1 MKAVIAKGPE
11 DYKLIYDKPMPKIQ
25 DGQVLVKVLGSGL
38 CRSDLNMYEGSEYY
52 WSINGCAR
60 RGVIP
65 GHEFVGSVVD
75 IDPFIARDQSISV
88 GDVVVAEQFVA
99 CRNQCWFCKN
109 GMEHK
114 CDKLIIYGQDVDGSM
129 AEYMIYQ
136 KGSRIY
142 KVPENVSPT
151 YAVLAE
157 SVAFAVRAMD
167 RAKLKTTDL
176 VVISGCGA
184 IGLGLVAAIETFYP
198 NISMIVL
205 DYFQFKLD
213 LAKSIAKKCTT
224 FNLSDETVSSIVDI
238 VRKMSGEQNGAD
250 IFFECAGTS
259 DSIQA
264 GFEFLRKCGTFMHI
278 GICKEIN
285 INVPWNVISAGKE
298 LTIVGCSLGRNDWSR
313 AFEILKKSDL
323 SSMITHR
330 LPLEEYSNAF
340 SLISSGIK
348 VILDSSLPVSKLL
361 NESQSLLPIV
371 NNNEKQLK
379 IKDSV
384 AFVTGSS
391 RGIGR
396 AIAIALAREGAK
408 VIIHGTTHDSPS
420 YLNEGTTMTTLAQEI
435 STIANNTEI
444 IPVWGDLSTREGVQ
458 SVLNHIKYP
467 IDILICCAGG
477 NIGSSGVNT
486 ASGGK
491 PSADTCLTISDSD
504 TKSILNRN
512 FWTTHL
518 VCQSIVPQMIQNRR
532 GHVIIIGSTSAL
544 LGREKGAIYTVSKA
558 AVHQYMRCLATQ
570 VQSSGI
576 RVNCIAPG
584 PTLTERY
591 KRNIGTDQG
600 VIGRPEHVANAVIQ
614 LLNMDFVHGQTILA
628 LILNIGTDQG
638 VIGRPEH
645 VANAVI
651 QLLNMD
657 FVHGQTIR
665 VDGGEQTFTS

>member
-1 MKAVIAKGPE
+1 MSNMKAVIANGPK

-25 DGQVLVKVLGSGL
+25 DGQVLVKVLASGI
-38 CRSDLNMYEGSEYY
+38 CSSDLKMYEGNEFY
-52 WSINGCAR
+52 WGVDGRAR

-75 IDPFIARDQSISV
+75 IDPSIARDQSISV
-88 GDVVVAEQFVA
+88 GDIVVAEQFIA
-99 CRNQCWFCKN
+99 CRDQCWFCKN
-109 GMEHK
+109 GMDHK

-136 KGSRIY
+136 KGSLVH
-142 KVPENVSPT
+142 KVPEDLSPT

-157 SVAFAVRAMD
+157 PVAFSIRAID
-167 RAKLKTTDL
+167 RAHLKTTDL
-176 VVISGCGA
+176 IVISGCGT

-198 NISMIVL
+198 DISMIVL

-213 LAKSIAKKCTT
+213 LAKIISKKCTT
-224 FNLSDETVSSIVDI
+224 FNLSDKTVSSIADI

-250 IFFECAGTS
+250 VFFECAGTPE
-259 DSIQA
+259 SIKA
-264 GFEFLRKCGTFMHI
+264 GFEFLRKCGTFIHI
-278 GICKEIN
+278 GICKETYIDAS
-285 INVPWNVISAGKE
+285 WNVISAGKE
-298 LTIVGCSLGRNDWSR
+298 LTIIGCNLGRNAWPR
-313 AFEILKKSDL
+313 AFEILKKCDL

-330 LPLEEYSNAF
+330 LPLEEYSNALG
-340 SLISSGIK
+340 LISSGIK
-348 VILDSSLPVSKLL
+348 VVLDPTLPASKLL

-371 NNNEKQLK
+371 NNNEKHLK

-420 YLNEGTTMTTLAQEI
+420 YLNEGTTMTTLAKHI
-435 STIANNTEI
+435 STITNNTEI
-444 IPVWGDLSTREGVQ
+444 TPVWGDLSTKEGVQ

-491 PSADTCLTISDSD
+491 PSHDTCLTISDSD

-518 VCQSIVPQMIQNRR
+518 VCQSIVPQMIQNHR

-544 LGREKGAIYTVSKA
+544 LGREKGALYTVSKA

-600 VIGRPEHVANAVIQ
+600 V
-614 LLNMDFVHGQTILA
+614 T
-628 LILNIGTDQG
+628 
-638 VIGRPEH
+638 GRPEH

>member
-1 MKAVIAKGPE
+1 MKAVIANGPK
-11 DYKLIYDKPMPKIQ
+11 DYKLIYDKSMPKIQ
-25 DGQVLVKVLGSGL
+25 DGQVLVKVLASGL

-52 WSINGCAR
+52 WSINGCTR

-65 GHEFVGSVVD
+65 GHEFVGLVVD
-75 IDPFIARDQSISV
+75 IDPSTARDQSISV

-157 SVAFAVRAMD
+157 SVAFSVRAMD
-167 RAKLKTTDL
+167 RAHLKTTDL

-250 IFFECAGTS
+250 IFFECAGAS

-285 INVPWNVISAGKE
+285 INAPWNVISAGKE

-371 NNNEKQLK
+371 NKNEKQLK

-396 AIAIALAREGAK
+396 AIAIALAHEGAK

-614 LLNMDFVHGQTILA
+614 LLNMDFVHGQTI
-628 LILNIGTDQG
+628 
-638 VIGRPEH
+638 
-645 VANAVI
+645 
-651 QLLNMD
+651 
-657 FVHGQTIR
+657 R

>member
-614 LLNMDFVHGQTILA
+614 LLNMDFVHGQTI
-628 LILNIGTDQG
+628 
-638 VIGRPEH
+638 
-645 VANAVI
+645 
-651 QLLNMD
+651 
-657 FVHGQTIR
+657 R

>member
-1 MKAVIAKGPE
+1 MKAVIANGPK
-11 DYKLIYDKPMPKIQ
+11 DYKLIYDKSMPKIQ
-25 DGQVLVKVLGSGL
+25 DGQVLVKVLASGL

-52 WSINGCAR
+52 WSINGCTR

-65 GHEFVGSVVD
+65 GHEFVGLVVD
-75 IDPFIARDQSISV
+75 IDPSTARDQSISV

-250 IFFECAGTS
+250 IFFECAGAS

-285 INVPWNVISAGKE
+285 INAPWNVISAGKE

-371 NNNEKQLK
+371 NKNEKQLK

-396 AIAIALAREGAK
+396 AIAIALAHEGAK

-614 LLNMDFVHGQTILA
+614 LLNMDFVHGQTI
-628 LILNIGTDQG
+628 
-638 VIGRPEH
+638 
-645 VANAVI
+645 
-651 QLLNMD
+651 
-657 FVHGQTIR
+657 R